1 MEAFMENPGLCHIGE
16 KILRYLDFKTQL
28 SCRLVNKSWNLI
40 LETEATKSK
49 IDLKKLQPRIKKSLM
64 AGSGR
69 NGKSLNEDYDTF
81 ARGYDWIHFVGF
93 IFPNDDNPWI
103 NIYLQK
109 YIKYQIENGF
119 PSNPLQHFAMKRNVK
134 IVNFILEEILY
145 ETCKRYNWNKPDDNY
160 MEFKQTLKLAIENQ
174 DTEIVE
180 CFKAYLKLWKVDFPK
195 FFKKLRKIS

>member
-16 KILRYLDFKTQL
+16 KILSYLDFKTQL

-49 IDLKKLQPRIKKSLM
+49 IDLKKLQLRIRKSLM
-64 AGSGR
+64 
-69 NGKSLNEDYDTF
+69 T
-81 ARGYDWIHFVGF
+81 YDWIQFLGF
-93 IFPNDDNPWI
+93 IIPNVDNPWI
-103 NIYLQK
+103 NNYLQK

-134 IVNFILEEILY
+134 MVNFILEEILY
-145 ETCKRYNWNKPDDNY
+145 ETRERYNWNKLDGDF

>member
-16 KILRYLDFKTQL
+16 KILSYLDFKTQL
-28 SCRLVNKSWNLI
+28 SCRLVNKPWNLI
-40 LETEATKSK
+40 LETEAAKSK
-49 IDLKKLQPRIKKSLM
+49 INLKKLQTLIRIRRSLM
-64 AGSGR
+64 TPVEG
-69 NGKSLNEDYDTF
+69 YDTF
-81 ARGYDWIHFVGF
+81 SRGYDWIQFLGF
-93 IFPNDDNPWI
+93 IFPNGDNPWI

-180 CFKAYLKLWKVDFPK
+180 CFKPYLKLWKVNFTEFLQK
-195 FFKKLRKIS
+195 NCLSIIS